1 MPPGITTLAA
11 DAPQLSAANTGFM
24 LICSALV
31 MLMTP
36 GLAFFYGGMVRV
48 KSTLNMLMM
57 SFISLG
63 IVTILWVLYGFSL
76 AFGTDAGSVIG
87 WSSDFVGL
95 GGIGITELW
104 DGTTIPVYVFA
115 VFQLMFAVLTPALI
129 SGALADRVKFTSWA
143 LFITLWVT
151 VVYFPVAHWV
161 WGAGGWLYE
170 LGVIDFAGGTAVHIN
185 AGAAALGVILVIGK
199 RIGFKKDP
207 MRPHSLPLVM
217 LGAALLWFGWFGFNA
232 GSWLGNDD
240 GVGAVMFLNTQ
251 VATGAA
257 VLGWL
262 AYEKIRHGSFT
273 TLGAA
278 SGAVAGLVAITPAG
292 GSVSPLGAIAVGVI
306 AGVLCAMAVGLKY
319 RFGYDDSLDVVGVH
333 LVGGVIGSLLVG
345 FFATGGV
352 QSDAKGLFYGGGPD
366 QLGKQAVGVFA
377 VLAYSLVVSAALA
390 FVLDRTIGM
399 RVGEDDE
406 ISGIDQVEHAETAYD
421 FSGAGGGSAP
431 VPRPRPQARQRRRR
445 TRRWTH
451 EAHHRSRE
459 ATQAGRDQGGP
470 PGLRSPG
477 PHGHGSQRLR
487 ASARTH
493 RGLPRRRVHRRPRT
507 EDPYRGPR
515 RGRGRRTARRRGR
528 QGRQDRQDR
537 RREGLE
543 RPGRDRD
550 PRTDRRTRT
559 RRTLT
564 GRFP

>member
-11 DAPQLSAANTGFM
+11 DAPELSAANTGFM

-63 IVTILWVLYGFSL
+63 IVTVLWVLYGFSL
-76 AFGTDAGSVIG
+76 AFGSDVGSVIG
-87 WSSDFVGL
+87 WSSEYVGL
-95 GGIGITELW
+95 SGIGVTELW
-104 DGTTIPVYVFA
+104 DGYTIPVYVFA
-115 VFQLMFAVLTPALI
+115 AFQLMFAVLTPALI
-129 SGALADRVKFTSWA
+129 SGALADRVKFTAWA
-143 LFITLWVT
+143 LFIVLWVT

-161 WGAGGWLYE
+161 WGTGGWLFE
-170 LGVIDFAGGTAVHIN
+170 MGVIDFAGGTAVHIN

-251 VATGAA
+251 VATAAA

-262 AYEKIRHGSFT
+262 VYEKLRHGSFT

-292 GSVSPLGAIAVGVI
+292 GSVSPLGAIAIGVI

-319 RFGYDDSLDVVGVH
+319 KFGYDDSLDVVGVH
-333 LVGGVIGSLLVG
+333 LVGGIIGSILVG

-352 QSDAKGLFYGGGPD
+352 QSDAAGLFYGGGVD
-366 QLGKQAVGVFA
+366 QLGKQVVGVVA
-377 VLAYSLVVSAALA
+377 VLAYSLVVSAVIALA
-390 FVLDRTIGM
+390 IHKTIGM
-399 RVGEDDE
+399 RVSEDDE
-406 ISGIDQVEHAETAYD
+406 VSGIDQVEHAETAYD
-421 FSGAGGGSAP
+421 FSGTGGGSVSRTTAP
-431 VPRPRPQARQRRRR
+431 APD
-445 TRRWTH
+445 T
-451 EAHHRSRE
+451 
-459 ATQAGRDQGGP
+459 
-470 PGLRSPG
+470 
-477 PHGHGSQRLR
+477 
-487 ASARTH
+487 
-493 RGLPRRRVHRRPRT
+493 
-507 EDPYRGPR
+507 
-515 RGRGRRTARRRGR
+515 TAAPKAKKV
-528 QGRQDRQDR
+528 DA
-537 RREGLE
+537 
-543 RPGRDRD
+543 
-550 PRTDRRTRT
+550 
-559 RRTLT
+559 
-564 GRFP
+564 

>member
-11 DAPQLSAANTGFM
+11 DAPELSAANTGFM

-76 AFGTDAGSVIG
+76 AFGSDVSSVIG
-87 WSSDFVGL
+87 WSSDYVGFSN
-95 GGIGITELW
+95 IGVTELW
-104 DGTTIPVYVFA
+104 DGYTIPVYVFA
-115 VFQLMFAVLTPALI
+115 AFQLMFAILTPALI
-129 SGALADRVKFTSWA
+129 SGALADRVKFSAWA
-143 LFITLWVT
+143 LFIVLWVT
-151 VVYFPVAHWV
+151 IVYFPVAHWV
-161 WGAGGWLYE
+161 WGAGGWLFE

-251 VATGAA
+251 VATAAA

-262 AYEKIRHGSFT
+262 AYEKLRHGSFT

-278 SGAVAGLVAITPAG
+278 SGAVSGLVAITPAG
-292 GSVSPLGAIAVGVI
+292 GSVSPLGAIAVGAI

-319 RFGYDDSLDVVGVH
+319 KFGYDDSLDVVGVH
-333 LVGGVIGSLLVG
+333 LVGGVIGSILVG

-352 QSDAKGLFYGGGPD
+352 QSDAKGLFYGGGVD
-366 QLGKQAVGVFA
+366 QLGKQVVGVVA
-377 VLAYSLVVSAALA
+377 VLAYSLVVSGLIAL
-390 FVLDRTIGM
+390 VLHKTIGM
-399 RVGEDDE
+399 RVSEDEE
-406 ISGIDQVEHAETAYD
+406 ISGIDQIEHAETAYD
-421 FSGAGGGSAP
+421 FSGAGGGTVSRTPAQDTTAAP
-431 VPRPRPQARQRRRR
+431 KAKKVDA
-445 TRRWTH
+445 
-451 EAHHRSRE
+451 
-459 ATQAGRDQGGP
+459 
-470 PGLRSPG
+470 
-477 PHGHGSQRLR
+477 
-487 ASARTH
+487 
-493 RGLPRRRVHRRPRT
+493 
-507 EDPYRGPR
+507 
-515 RGRGRRTARRRGR
+515 
-528 QGRQDRQDR
+528 
-537 RREGLE
+537 
-543 RPGRDRD
+543 
-550 PRTDRRTRT
+550 
-559 RRTLT
+559 
-564 GRFP
+564 

>member
-11 DAPQLSAANTGFM
+11 DAPELSAANTGFM

-76 AFGTDAGSVIG
+76 AFGSDIGSVIG
-87 WSSDFVGL
+87 WSSDYVGL
-95 GGIGITELW
+95 SGIGLTELW

-115 VFQLMFAVLTPALI
+115 AFQLMFAVLTPALI
-129 SGALADRVKFTSWA
+129 SGALADRVKFTAWA
-143 LFITLWVT
+143 LFIVLWVT
-151 VVYFPVAHWV
+151 IVYFPVAHWV
-161 WGAGGWLYE
+161 WGSGGWLFE
-170 LGVIDFAGGTAVHIN
+170 MGVIDFAGGTAVHIN
-185 AGAAALGVILVIGK
+185 AGAAALGVIFVIGK

-251 VATGAA
+251 VATAAA

-262 AYEKIRHGSFT
+262 IYEKLRHGSFT

-278 SGAVAGLVAITPAG
+278 SGAVSGLVAITPAG
-292 GSVSPLGAIAVGVI
+292 GSVSPLGAIAVGAI

-319 RFGYDDSLDVVGVH
+319 KFGYDDSLDVVGVH
-333 LVGGVIGSLLVG
+333 LVGGIIGSILVG

-352 QSDAKGLFYGGGPD
+352 QSDAAGLFYGGGVE
-366 QLGKQAVGVFA
+366 QLGKQIVGVVA
-377 VLAYSLVVSAALA
+377 VLAYSLVVSGLIAL
-390 FVLDRTIGM
+390 VLHKTIGM
-399 RVGEDDE
+399 RVSEDDE

-421 FSGAGGGSAP
+421 FSGTGGGS
-431 VPRPRPQARQRRRR
+431 V
-445 TRRWTH
+445 
-451 EAHHRSRE
+451 
-459 ATQAGRDQGGP
+459 
-470 PGLRSPG
+470 
-477 PHGHGSQRLR
+477 
-487 ASARTH
+487 ARTTA
-493 RGLPRRRVHRRPRT
+493 PAT
-507 EDPYRGPR
+507 DP
-515 RGRGRRTARRRGR
+515 TAAPKAKKV
-528 QGRQDRQDR
+528 DA
-537 RREGLE
+537 
-543 RPGRDRD
+543 
-550 PRTDRRTRT
+550 
-559 RRTLT
+559 
-564 GRFP
+564 